1 MAKRKPS
8 TVQRL
13 LTTPRRT
20 SLKPASKEPSLESL
34 VSWCGSSSRICKPM
48 LIREN
53 LCSSHWSI
61 GQFSVHHRLSFMK
74 NLINA
79 LVTTFLS
86 QTKKKS
92 AKTNAPITFQHLER
106 LSYLGQEP
114 SRPSHQLEKVVNRQN
129 LGRTYDRLSFMG
141 FFLRLGRSDGPARW
155 MQHS

>member
-106 LSYLGQEP
+106 LSFPQHKSMPRSTESQRSMPGLTNGGKDQETH
-114 SRPSHQLEKVVNRQN
+114 SLKE
-129 LGRTYDRLSFMG
+129 TI
-141 FFLRLGRSDGPARW
+141 DG
-155 MQHS
+155 